1 MKIKELYNKNFNETV
16 EELAQIDDR
25 ITTYETLISFAK
37 ENIDNGNL
45 FLSIHIL
52 KAVWEKP
59 ADFYDYDYNM
69 GTLETP
75 TPLLLISDIE
85 DYCEEQK

>member
-1 MKIKELYNKNFNETV
+1 MTIKELHSKNFNDAV
-16 EELAQIDDR
+16 EELAQIDDS

-52 KAVWEKP
+52 KTLWEKP
-59 ADFYDYDYNM
+59 AEFYDYDYNM

-75 TPLLLISDIE
+75 TPLLLISDLE
-85 DYCEEQK
+85 DYCEEQ

>member
-1 MKIKELYNKNFNETV
+1 MTIKELYKKNFDEAI

-52 KAVWEKP
+52 KAVWENP
-59 ADFYDYDYNM
+59 SDFFDYDYNM
-69 GTLETP
+69 GVLETP
-75 TPLLLISDIE
+75 TPLLLISDLE
-85 DYCEEQK
+85 DYCEEQ